1 MIEVYAC
8 DFSGNGVFVMFIAD
22 LLQTRRAT
30 TSKSRP
36 GFTGIGPTHNARSAL
51 VLTSPIAH
59 RSFDLRTVPNR
70 RVHGEGVPWASHAE
84 EVPR

>member
-30 TSKSRP
+30 TSKSRL
-36 GFTGIGPTHNARSAL
+36 RL
-51 VLTSPIAH
+51 H
-59 RSFDLRTVPNR
+59 RHRP
-70 RVHGEGVPWASHAE
+70 HA
-84 EVPR
+84 

>member
-51 VLTSPIAH
+51 APPSREGA
-59 RSFDLRTVPNR
+59 PNL
-70 RVHGEGVPWASHAE
+70 GLQC
-84 EVPR
+84 PRMFRP

>member
-36 GFTGIGPTHNARSAL
+36 GFTGIGPTHNALMEDVGTTRS
-51 VLTSPIAH
+51 V
-59 RSFDLRTVPNR
+59 
-70 RVHGEGVPWASHAE
+70 GASGWW
-84 EVPR
+84 PP